1 MKNGEFWYS
10 NSVAND
16 ELKKR
21 KEKLKEGI
29 DKLKT
34 LMLVAKNDREKMSL
48 AKTIYGL
55 EKKLELLKN

>member
-1 MKNGEFWYS
+1 MKNEEFWYS
-10 NSVAND
+10 SYVAND

-34 LMLVAKNDREKMSL
+34 LLLVAKNDREKMSL
-48 AKTIYGL
+48 SKTIYGL